1 MLQPMRVLARGRD
14 QTRAFSY
21 EPLTSVVERSFGRD
35 VCCWH
40 AGVPFA
46 CASSAAGPDRPP
58 EHAVGWGWLGL
69 PPTPDDARLGPASGR
84 ME

>member
-1 MLQPMRVLARGRD
+1 MLQPMRVLARGHD
-14 QTRAFSY
+14 QTRVFSY

-40 AGVPFA
+40 TGVPSA
-46 CASSAAGPDRPP
+46 SASSAAGLDRHA
-58 EHAVGWGWLGL
+58 ERAVGWGQLGL
-69 PPTPDDARLGPASGR
+69 PPILDDARLGPASGR